1 MKNETSNRQDHKEDD
16 DEVVQ
21 QNLIRTFKII
31 TKFQTSTEIEIRVYQ
46 GSKEF
51 GNQLI
56 PFLHELEHLYYHQNA
71 LYFSSPWCLNYLNI
85 CINKLNDGQYLSC
98 ADLQKN
104 RKVHL
109 KSFALSLR
117 TFSFFLFRCWFL
129 SFWSFQKPVSWA
141 NRLFIGRCFCRVCVV
156 GASRVAVT
164 VISICLRSREWWLL
178 LASCPTPL

>member
-56 PFLHELEHLYYHQNA
+56 PFHQACDIIQTTSTIRICTLDCSEVNDFKLTEDDIINWLLEGDIHFIISHIHQGIVNV
-71 LYFSSPWCLNYLNI
+71 NM
-85 CINKLNDGQYLSC
+85 NKLYKSIMKLHDHPGFPVGDSLQCPVFTQDKFMYLQALMPKGMC
-98 ADLQKN
+98 NPTL
-104 RKVHL
+104 KVD
-109 KSFALSLR
+109 
-117 TFSFFLFRCWFL
+117 FL
-129 SFWSFQKPVSWA
+129 PVMDYE
-141 NRLFIGRCFCRVCVV
+141 
-156 GASRVAVT
+156 
-164 VISICLRSREWWLL
+164 SIKEDVQ
-178 LASCPTPL
+178 A

>member
-31 TKFQTSTEIEIRVYQ
+31 TKFQTSTEIEIRVNQ

-56 PFLHELEHLYYHQNA
+56 PFHQA
-71 LYFSSPWCLNYLNI
+71 CDIIQTTSTIRI
-85 CINKLNDGQYLSC
+85 CTLDC
-98 ADLQKN
+98 
-104 RKVHL
+104 R
-109 KSFALSLR
+109 
-117 TFSFFLFRCWFL
+117 FL

-141 NRLFIGRCFCRVCVV
+141 NGFFIGRC
-156 GASRVAVT
+156 S
-164 VISICLRSREWWLL
+164 
-178 LASCPTPL
+178 